1 ITAASTNASTDA
13 VTITQVSD
21 NKLGDLTADA
31 LAANNGNAIV
41 LSAGQSFSFTV
52 TRTLTVDAKDGS
64 FTNMVTATGT
74 DDENN
79 PVSDDDTHTATVTD
93 LTPTITVTKSVS
105 PGTVQEGTSGQQ
117 VTYTYLVTNTSA
129 ASTDPLTLTELLD
142 DRAGDI

>member
-1 ITAASTNASTDA
+1 TVTDLTPVITVTKSGPASIRSEERSVGKNFTITAASTNASTDA

-41 LSAGQSFSFTV
+41 LQPGGSFSFSV

-79 PVSDDDTHTATVTD
+79 SVSDDDTHTATVTD
-93 LTPTITVTKSVS
+93 LTPVITVTKSG
-105 PGTVQEGTSGQQ
+105 P
-117 VTYTYLVTNTSA
+117 
-129 ASTDPLTLTELLD
+129 AS
-142 DRAGDI
+142 I

>member
-1 ITAASTNASTDA
+1 IDEGTHSVSYSFTITAASTNASTDA

-41 LSAGQSFSFTV
+41 LKPGDSFSFSV

-79 PVSDDDTHTATVTD
+79 SVSDDDTHTATVTD
-93 LTPTITVTKSVS
+93 LTPVITVTKSG
-105 PGTVQEGTSGQQ
+105 P
-117 VTYTYLVTNTSA
+117 
-129 ASTDPLTLTELLD
+129 ASIDE
-142 DRAGDI
+142 